1 MAARKNRRTGRYTKS
16 TTTRRRKSKSKTNLT
31 NLAVSGLVLNAVSN
45 NVAGIGI
52 YDFLTAGTSMN
63 PSRGMS
69 GWAVSG
75 DRHHNIITLRELFAG
90 KQTSGQSIN
99 DAVIQNLKA
108 NWLPMTV
115 AVVGIPLVANVATK
129 LLRKPVILPA
139 NRMLKS
145 VGLKDVKL

>member
-1 MAARKNRRTGRYTKS
+1 
-16 TTTRRRKSKSKTNLT
+16 LT
-31 NLAVSGLVLNAVSN
+31 NLGVSLLVANAVSK
-45 NVAGIGI
+45 NVAGIGAW
-52 YDFLTAGTSMN
+52 DFFTAGTSLN

-75 DRHHNIITLRELFAG
+75 DPHHNIITLRELFAG

-99 DAVIQNLKA
+99 EAVMQNIKA

-115 AVVGIPLVANVATK
+115 AVVGIPIVAGVATK

-139 NRMLKS
+139 NRLLKS

>member
-1 MAARKNRRTGRYTKS
+1 
-16 TTTRRRKSKSKTNLT
+16 LT
-31 NLAVSGLVLNAVSN
+31 NLGVSLLVANSVSN
-45 NVAGIGI
+45 NIAGIGI
-52 YDFLTAGTSMN
+52 WDFLTAGTSLN

-69 GWAVSG
+69 GWAASG
-75 DRHHNIITLRELFAG
+75 DPHHNIITLRELFAG

-99 DAVIQNLKA
+99 DAVTQNFKA

-115 AVVGIPLVANVATK
+115 AVVGIPIVANVATK